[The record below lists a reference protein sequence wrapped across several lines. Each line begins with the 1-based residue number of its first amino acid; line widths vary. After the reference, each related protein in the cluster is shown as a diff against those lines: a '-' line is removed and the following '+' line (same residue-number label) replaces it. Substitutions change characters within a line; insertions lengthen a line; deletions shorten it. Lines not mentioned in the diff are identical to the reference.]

1 MRGGGGRLTPQ
12 QIILKVLEIL
22 DQIKDEYPFERFITL
37 WCGAHDISDVKEGN
51 FRTWLAWAL
60 LGKHLEEL
68 NPQEFRMIADS
79 VRRETQQGRAGRAA
93 AWAGQQAGTLTGG

>member
-1 MRGGGGRLTPQ
+1 M
-12 QIILKVLEIL
+12 LEIL

-68 NPQEFRMIADS
+68 SPQEFRMIADS
-79 VRRETQQGRAGRAA
+79 VRRRHRAGLDGRLHGQASKQAHSLAA
-93 AWAGQQAGTLTGG
+93 G